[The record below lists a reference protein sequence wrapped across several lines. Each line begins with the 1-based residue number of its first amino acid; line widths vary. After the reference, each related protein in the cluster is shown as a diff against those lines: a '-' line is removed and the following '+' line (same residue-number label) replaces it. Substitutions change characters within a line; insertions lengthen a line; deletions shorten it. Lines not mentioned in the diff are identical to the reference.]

1 MHGLPRNEIA
11 NVIDRGYSVEAIDE
25 ARRLLIQTYY
35 RAGFAK
41 DCGDCEHSS
50 SMTETTVY
58 VNNHPIKWVVTVYLD
73 LAMPEEEGASVIEY
87 DNDGNSQVIIDLSHV
102 EMRRLWEK
110 SRH

>member
-11 NVIDRGYSVEAIDE
+11 NVIDHGYSVEAIEE

-35 RAGFAK
+35 QAGFAK
-41 DCGDCEHSS
+41 YCGDCEHSS

-58 VNNHPIKWVVTVYLD
+58 VNNYPIKWVVTVYLD
-73 LAMPEEEGASVIEY
+73 LAMPEEGACVIEY

-102 EMRRLWEK
+102 EMRHLWEK